1 MKLYSETLEEY
12 RSLIEA
18 ALPAYLP
25 APKDGEETVCRAM
38 AYACGAG
45 GKRLRPVL
53 LTAFAVLAGGNA
65 ETVMPYACA
74 IEMLHNYSLVHDDLP
89 CMDNSPLR
97 HGKPSVHVA
106 FGEDMAVLC
115 GDALLNRVFE
125 VMLGEDLAQ
134 AVDSARRLR
143 ASFVLAHAAGIRG
156 MIGGQTIDLENEGK
170 PISLELLEELHRKKT
185 GALLTA
191 ACEMGAILGGGD
203 ENFIAAAREYGKSV
217 GLCFQLVDDI
227 LDVTATAE
235 ELGKPVG
242 GDEQNE
248 KNTYVSLLGLEETRR
263 LAAEQTEKAVAALD
277 GIDGADDLKTL
288 ATALLSRTT

>member
-1 MKLYSETLEEY
+1 MKLYSQTFEGYRTLV
-12 RSLIEA
+12 EA
-18 ALPAYLP
+18 ALPTYLP
-25 APKDGEETVCRAM
+25 TPKDGEETVCRAM
-38 AYACGAG
+38 AYACEAG

-53 LTAFAVLAGGNA
+53 LTAFAVLAGGKA
-65 ETVMPYACA
+65 DKVMPFACA

-97 HGKPSVHVA
+97 HGKPSVHTA
-106 FGEDMAVLC
+106 YGEDMAVLC

-125 VMLGEDLAQ
+125 VVLCADVMQDTEA
-134 AVDSARRLR
+134 SCRLR
-143 ASFVLAHAAGIRG
+143 ASYVLARAAGIRG

-170 PISLELLEELHRKKT
+170 PISLDLLEELHRKKT

-203 ENFIAAAREYGKSV
+203 ERFIAAAREYGQCV

-227 LDVTATAE
+227 LDVTATAA

-242 GDEQNE
+242 GDAQNE

-263 LAAEQTEKAVAALD
+263 LAAKQTEKAIAALD
-277 GIDGADDLKTL
+277 GIDGAEDLKAL

>member
-1 MKLYSETLEEY
+1 MKLYSEKLDSY
-12 RSLIEA
+12 RALVET
-18 ALPAYLP
+18 ALPTYLP
-25 APKDGEETVCRAM
+25 AAKDGEETVCRAM
-38 AYACGAG
+38 AYACEAG

-65 ETVMPYACA
+65 EAVQPFACA
-74 IEMLHNYSLVHDDLP
+74 LEMIHSYSLVHDDMP

-97 HGKPSVHVA
+97 RGKPSVHA
-106 FGEDMAVLC
+106 KFGEDMALLC
-115 GDALLNRVFE
+115 GDALLNRAFE
-125 VMLGEDLAQ
+125 TVLSAES
-134 AVDSARRLR
+134 AVAADRRLR
-143 ASFVLAHAAGIRG
+143 ASFVLARAAGIRG

-170 PISLELLEELHRKKT
+170 AIKLSLLEELHRKKT
-185 GALLTA
+185 GALITA

-203 ENFIAAAREYGKSV
+203 DNLVAAAQEYGKSV

-248 KNTYVSLLGLEETRR
+248 KNTYVTLLGLDETRR
-263 LAAEQTEKAVAALD
+263 LAAEHTDKAVAALD
-277 GIDGADDLKTL
+277 GIAGAEDLQTL
-288 ATALLSRTT
+288 AKALLSRTM